1 MLKSAK
7 TKYKLGWSE
16 SQEFLNLFY
25 FINFP
30 IILRTLEDIMGSDKE
45 KAEQEKS
52 FTVRDK
58 RFSAQKEEEGDS
70 KVKEEKKGGEFDAGG
85 SPEQEAIL
93 PEINFINFL
102 FSIST
107 SALIQLGEIQD
118 PVSQQTAK
126 NLPLAKQ
133 TIDLIGM
140 LKEKTKGNLTP
151 EEAKLIENILFD
163 LRMRYLKATS

>member
-1 MLKSAK
+1 
-7 TKYKLGWSE
+7 
-16 SQEFLNLFY
+16 
-25 FINFP
+25 
-30 IILRTLEDIMGSDKE
+30 MGSDKE
-45 KAEQEKS
+45 KEQQEKS
-52 FTVRDK
+52 FTVRDR
-58 RFSAQKEEEGDS
+58 RFSAQKEGEGDS
-70 KVKEEKKGGEFDAGG
+70 KVKEEKKGEEFQGED
-85 SPEQEAIL
+85 SPEQEAEAVL

-107 SALIQLGEIQD
+107 SALIQLGEIED
-118 PVSQQTAK
+118 PISQQTVK

-151 EEAKLIENILFD
+151 DEAKLIENILYD